1 MKRGRLNGRAQAG
14 QYVLVFAVALVAAV
28 VGLRAAESLRIVP
41 IVHEGEVLVSVE
53 VTDLDAAEVSEVISS
68 GLRTSFTYDV
78 ELRMIVPTWVDRTIA
93 TATVVTSDQY
103 DNLTR
108 HHRLSRMIDGRTE
121 ETIVTEDEAA
131 ARKWLT
137 TLTRVPLCN
146 TSKLDQNRDY
156 YVRIS
161 ARERPR
167 GASILGWATTITGQ
181 AKFTFIP

>member
-1 MKRGRLNGRAQAG
+1 
-14 QYVLVFAVALVAAV
+14 VLLCAAVLVAAGA
-28 VGLRAAESLRIVP
+28 GLRAAESLRIVP
-41 IVHEGEVLVSVE
+41 LVHDGEVLISVE
-53 VTDLDAAEVSEVISS
+53 VTDLNAAEVSEVISS

-78 ELRMIVPTWVDRTIA
+78 ELRMVVPTWVDRTIA

-108 HHRLSRMIDGRTE
+108 RHRLSRMIDGRTE
-121 ETIVTEDEAA
+121 DNIVSEDEAA
-131 ARKWLT
+131 ARRWLT
-137 TLTRVPLCN
+137 TLTRVPLCK
-146 TSKLDQNRDY
+146 TSKLDPNRDY
-156 YVRIS
+156 YVRIN